1 MPDLAGKVALVTGC
15 ASGIGAATVKRLV
28 ADGAKVF
35 GTDKDE
41 ARGAALCAEVGA
53 LFAVQDVADRALWP
67 GIVARAV
74 TAFGR
79 LDVLVNNAGMVSGFG
94 IGDGDGDDDTM
105 FAAWDR
111 VLAVNLTGTMAG
123 CRAAIA
129 AMRANPGGPRG
140 AIINIASTTAIAP
153 LPNDVGYSASKGA
166 VRVLSKSVATW
177 CAKAGLDIRCNTVI
191 PGATHTGILDA
202 AEAQMPGML
211 AAVAATSPLNRL
223 ADPAETAAAIA
234 FLASDEC
241 PFMTGAEMLV
251 DGGALALHPGF

>member
-1 MPDLAGKVALVTGC
+1 MPDLAGKVAIVTGC
-15 ASGIGAATVKRLV
+15 ASGIGAATVRRLR
-28 ADGAKVF
+28 ADGAEVL
-35 GTDKDE
+35 GTDIDA
-41 ARGAALCAEVGA
+41 ARGAALCAETGA
-53 LFAVQDVADRALWP
+53 RFAVQDVADRARW
-67 GIVARAV
+67 GEVVGEAVA
-74 TAFGR
+74 AFGR
-79 LDVLVNNAGMVSGFG
+79 LDILVNNAGMVSGAG
-94 IGDGDGDDDTM
+94 IGDLDDEAM

-129 AMRANPGGPRG
+129 AMRANPGGAKG
-140 AIINIASTTAIAP
+140 AIVNIASTTALAP
-153 LPNDVGYSASKGA
+153 LPSDVGYSASKAA

-177 CAKAGLDIRCNTVI
+177 CAKAGLAIRCNTVI

-202 AEAQMPGML
+202 AEARMPGLL

-241 PFMTGAEMLV
+241 PFMTGADLLV
-251 DGGALALHPGF
+251 DGGALAIHPGF

>member
-1 MPDLAGKVALVTGC
+1 MPDLSGKAAIVTGC
-15 ASGIGAATVKRLV
+15 ASGIGAATVRRLR
-28 ADGAKVF
+28 ADGAAVL
-35 GTDKDE
+35 GTDLDE
-41 ARGAALCAEVGA
+41 TRGAALCAEAGA
-53 LFAVQDVADRALWP
+53 LFAVQDVAERAAWP
-67 GIVARAV
+67 QIVARAV
-74 TAFGR
+74 AAFGR
-79 LDVLVNNAGMVSGFG
+79 LDILVNNAGMVSGAG
-94 IGDGDGDDDTM
+94 IGDLDDDAM

-111 VLAVNLTGTMAG
+111 TLAVNLTGTMAG

-129 AMRANPGGPRG
+129 AMKANPGGPKG

-153 LPNDVGYSASKGA
+153 LPNDAPYSASKGA

-177 CAKAGLDIRCNTVI
+177 CARAGLNIRCNTVI

-202 AEAQMPGML
+202 AEAQMPGLL

-223 ADPAETAAAIA
+223 ADPSETAAAIA

-251 DGGALALHPGF
+251 DGAAMAIHPGF

>member
-1 MPDLAGKVALVTGC
+1 MMPGLAGKVAIVTGC
-15 ASGIGAATVKRLV
+15 ASGIGAATVRRLR
-28 ADGAKVF
+28 ADGAAVL
-35 GTDKDE
+35 GTDIDA
-41 ARGAALCAEVGA
+41 ARGAALCAGA
-53 LFAVQDVADRALWP
+53 GARFAVQDVADRARWNEVV
-67 GIVARAV
+67 GEAV

-79 LDVLVNNAGMVSGFG
+79 LDILVNNAGMVSGAG
-94 IGDGDGDDDTM
+94 IGDLDDEAM

-129 AMRANPGGPRG
+129 AMRANPGGPKG
-140 AIINIASTTAIAP
+140 AIVNIASTTAMAP
-153 LPNDVGYSASKGA
+153 LPGDVGYSASKAA
-166 VRVLSKSVATW
+166 VRALSKSVATW
-177 CAKAGLDIRCNTVI
+177 CAKTGLAIRCNTVI

-202 AEAQMPGML
+202 AEAQMPGLL
-211 AAVAATSPLNRL
+211 AAVAATSPLGRL

-251 DGGALALHPGF
+251 DGGALAIHPGF

>member
-1 MPDLAGKVALVTGC
+1 MPDLAGKVAIVTGC
-15 ASGIGAATVKRLV
+15 ASGIGAATVRRLR
-28 ADGAKVF
+28 ADGAEVL
-35 GTDKDE
+35 GTDLD
-41 ARGAALCAEVGA
+41 ALRGAALCAEAGA

-67 GIVARAV
+67 QIVARAV
-74 TAFGR
+74 EAFGR
-79 LDVLVNNAGMVSGFG
+79 LDILVNNAGMVSGAG
-94 IGDGDGDDDTM
+94 IGDLDDEAM

-111 VLAVNLTGTMAG
+111 VLGVNLTGTMAG

-129 AMRANPGGPRG
+129 AMRANPGGPKG

-153 LPNDVGYSASKGA
+153 LPSDVGYSASKGA

-177 CAKAGLDIRCNTVI
+177 CAKAGLAIRCNTVI

-202 AEAQMPGML
+202 AEAQMPGLL
-211 AAVAATSPLNRL
+211 AAAAAMSPLKRL
-223 ADPAETAAAIA
+223 ADPSETAAAIA

-251 DGGALALHPGF
+251 DGGAMSLHPGF